1 MIWEVRE
8 ALFEAGDISD
18 GILMRG
24 RNKQTVI
31 QGKSV
36 QGTENSPTIRMNMA
50 CWRNSSTAGER
61 KENTV
66 AQDENRQVQQ
76 AFPGTRRQILFYVE
90 QADRIIVLEHGRI
103 SGFDT
108 HEALLASNAVYQ
120 EIYEI
125 QTKGGGDFLL
135 KALDKLFL

>member
-1 MIWEVRE
+1 MANAIGCLLIWEVSE

-76 AFPGTRRQILFYVE
+76 AFPGTRRQILF
-90 QADRIIVLEHGRI
+90 
-103 SGFDT
+103 
-108 HEALLASNAVYQ
+108 
-120 EIYEI
+120 
-125 QTKGGGDFLL
+125 
-135 KALDKLFL
+135 